1 MDRAW
6 KLLTTFATIIVISQN
21 VLSEMVVLDHW
32 LLNNEEKDIRY
43 ISTNASSPTTFI
55 EGRCPGSKAFL
66 IRQAGNVFNYAKSPI
81 TNINGRSFTIS
92 IWIKQMKWDLGSQD
106 GGIYGDW
113 IYQWPSGQ
121 SSQFLLSYQN
131 RKFLFS
137 RHVLNRKIEREWWSV
152 ESASVPLG
160 SWTHVAIT
168 WDHLT
173 AKVFIFA
180 DGKQVGYTTYYA
192 GEIFYPPT
200 QAKYYT
206 IGNNDRIPD
215 HDGDFKGAVME
226 LYVFGTALSQDEIN
240 SLRGVPKITN
250 VNRDVSGGTA
260 VIRWT
265 PPLEGA
271 CPVVRYTV
279 HFRVVQ
285 ASENSIWNSV
295 NVSRNATSYTL
306 HLINCRKEYEIAL
319 TSFNGY
325 KESALSESK
334 RWKFKTGGGVPLPPT
349 IINTETEILG
359 CKAKLTWNTP
369 VNNGCPLTM
378 YSVYHQQLQ
387 PRETGAIWH
396 EINITDVLKT
406 SHVLLLKCDT
416 QHIIEMSAWNELGK
430 SDRSKTWIIKTLS
443 DKEVEDSIG
452 KTSSV
457 PENGSFSLL
466 QYAMLVVGIAVLLI
480 IAVLAIVWFRRK
492 SLKLKRSRSQRP
504 IRSKSTIIPLLQ
516 WEVCPD
522 QVDFKEEIGSG
533 AFGKVLRGI
542 YRESPGI
549 EVFCKSRTPIA
560 DFKEGK
566 TVAVKVLGD
575 NEDQDARNQFLEE
588 IELMKAIGSHKNVV
602 SMLGCCVNSEPIF
615 LLLEYLPYGDLQHWL
630 RNKRRKK
637 SYQKFYADDND
648 FFTLDTKKSTLI
660 NDDESKVLL
669 VEVPEQGKNPGKF
682 DTSACGD
689 GNKFVEDGE
698 ECLATDAIEVP
709 LLNECC
715 NDSEARLKNGGGD
728 ATASIMRNEDLSREP
743 LLEEGL
749 TSRDP
754 QKRVMNQYEDRA
766 GLKASTPHSKDD
778 RRSHEENVAAE
789 DLLCFAWQIA
799 RGMSYLSSNG
809 FVHRDLAA
817 RNILLGEDR
826 VVKISDFGLMRHV
839 EEGLY
844 TLKKGKKLP
853 VKWTAPEALY
863 NSEYTTKSDVWSFG
877 VVLWELCTMGGN
889 PYPGVNNKELYK
901 LLKTGYRMERPETCS
916 NELFQLVSECWKE
929 EPSERPTFDHVS
941 TSLEKMIMEGTPYLD
956 FELLD
961 ESKEYYSERQSENDA
976 TT

>member
-1 MDRAW
+1 MWSQHWNLTDLRNIDREAR
-6 KLLTTFATIIVISQN
+6 KVIS
-21 VLSEMVVLDHW
+21 E
-32 LLNNEEKDIRY
+32 
-43 ISTNASSPTTFI
+43 
-55 EGRCPGSKAFL
+55 
-66 IRQAGNVFNYAKSPI
+66 
-81 TNINGRSFTIS
+81 NGG
-92 IWIKQMKWDLGSQD
+92 K
-106 GGIYGDW
+106 
-113 IYQWPSGQ
+113 
-121 SSQFLLSYQN
+121 
-131 RKFLFS
+131 
-137 RHVLNRKIEREWWSV
+137 H
-152 ESASVPLG
+152 PLG
-160 SWTHVAIT
+160 SIALLYLPRHQGGRGLRSVETEYKHTKIKSAIKLYQNK
-168 WDHLT
+168 D
-173 AKVFIFA
+173 
-180 DGKQVGYTTYYA
+180 
-192 GEIFYPPT
+192 PT
-200 QAKYYT
+200 
-206 IGNNDRIPD
+206 
-215 HDGDFKGAVME
+215 M
-226 LYVFGTALSQDEIN
+226 
-240 SLRGVPKITN
+240 SL
-250 VNRDVSGGTA
+250 
-260 VIRWT
+260 
-265 PPLEGA
+265 
-271 CPVVRYTV
+271 VVR
-279 HFRVVQ
+279 
-285 ASENSIWNSV
+285 
-295 NVSRNATSYTL
+295 
-306 HLINCRKEYEIAL
+306 K
-319 TSFNGY
+319 G
-325 KESALSESK
+325 
-334 RWKFKTGGGVPLPPT
+334 
-349 IINTETEILG
+349 
-359 CKAKLTWNTP
+359 
-369 VNNGCPLTM
+369 
-378 YSVYHQQLQ
+378 
-387 PRETGAIWH
+387 
-396 EINITDVLKT
+396 
-406 SHVLLLKCDT
+406 
-416 QHIIEMSAWNELGK
+416 
-430 SDRSKTWIIKTLS
+430 
-443 DKEVEDSIG
+443 
-452 KTSSV
+452 
-457 PENGSFSLL
+457 
-466 QYAMLVVGIAVLLI
+466 
-480 IAVLAIVWFRRK
+480 RRK
-492 SLKLKRSRSQRP
+492 PRARP
-504 IRSKSTIIPLLQ
+504 GRVLGTSTKSNSTIIPLLQ

-522 QVDFKEEIGSG
+522 QVDFKEEIGRG

-549 EVFCKSRTPIA
+549 EVFCKSRTPIV

-630 RNKRRKK
+630 RNKRLKK

-669 VEVPEQGKNPGKF
+669 VEVPEQGNNPGKF
-682 DTSACGD
+682 DASACGD

-709 LLNECC
+709 PLNECC

-766 GLKASTPHSKDD
+766 GLKASTSHSKDD

-929 EPSERPTFDHVS
+929 EPSKRPTFDQVS
-941 TSLEKMIMEGTPYLD
+941 TSLEKMLMEGTPYLD

-961 ESKEYYSERQSENDA
+961 ESKEYYSERLSENDA